1 MPCSILRSTRPVP
14 SDEARQRPVNRRE
27 LAGQR
32 ALATVLV
39 VAGLIGVTA
48 VCAQPAAWPAQHGN
62 PQPAPDDVVLPMP
75 CGGAMAFR
83 RVLIPASDP
92 LDDRRVQLGGADP
105 RFAYAEQLRSGYVAG
120 GFRDRKQTSQHY
132 FLLGKYEVTRQQFDA
147 LAQTCPTVSDEGRMP
162 RVSVTWAEAVAF
174 TARYSDWLV
183 KNAAAKLPA
192 DEGSPG
198 FVRLPTE
205 EEWEFAARGGI
216 AVADSVFEQA
226 VFPMTEGMQRYVWF
240 GSSESAN
247 HELNVVGLLKPNPL
261 GLHDMLGNV
270 AEFVLGSFQLNK
282 LSRPHGQSGGYV
294 VKGGDY
300 ETPAAD
306 VRSAYRMEFNPIDR
320 NGERRSALVGF
331 RVALVPAVLP
341 STQRLQT
348 VRTLWAD
355 LPKSAA
361 ASVGAP
367 AADPVQ
373 EVDVL
378 ARAITDPALKRR
390 VQNLGA
396 VLKANLQARNEQR
409 DRSARSEVRVAAY
422 LAQKLS
428 GDRANVT
435 RKESVLAS
443 LKSSPD
449 LAKDVGVDLARDRD
463 ALNANLVYY
472 IDTVNRLGMDY
483 PGNVIAAQGE
493 ILGREFEAR
502 GTGALY
508 ERHVKRAVRHAV
520 QVRAGKPLDP
530 KNVLTEMQ

>member
-1 MPCSILRSTRPVP
+1 MTYPAKTGVFTGW
-14 SDEARQRPVNRRE
+14 RRV
-27 LAGQR
+27 
-32 ALATVLV
+32 TKMLV
-39 VAGLIGVTA
+39 MSSLLNVTA
-48 VCAQPAAWPAQHGN
+48 VPAQPAAWPAAHSN
-62 PQPAPDDVVLPMP
+62 PQAAADDVVLPMP

-83 RVLIPASDP
+83 RVLIPAGNP
-92 LDDRRVQLGGADP
+92 LDDRRVQLGSADP
-105 RFAYAEQLRSGYVAG
+105 RFAYAEHLRSSYVAG
-120 GFRDRKQTSQHY
+120 GFQDGRQANQRY

-147 LAQTCPTVSDEGRMP
+147 LGDNCPAPSEEGRMP
-162 RVSVTWAEAVAF
+162 KVSVTWSEAVAF
-174 TARYSDWLV
+174 TARYSGWLV
-183 KNAAAKLPA
+183 KNAGAKLPA

-226 VFPMTEGMQRYVWF
+226 AFPMAEGMQRYVWF

-247 HELNVVGLLKPNPL
+247 HELNVIGLLKPNPL

-270 AEFVLGSFQLNK
+270 SEFVLGSFQLNK

-300 ETPAAD
+300 ETPSSD
-306 VRSAYRMEFNPIDR
+306 IRSAYRMEFNPVDK

-331 RVALVPAVLP
+331 RVALVPTALP

-348 VRTLWAD
+348 VRTLWTD

-361 ASVGAP
+361 ATAGAP

-373 EVDVL
+373 EVDLL
-378 ARAITDPALKRR
+378 ARAVTDPALKTRI
-390 VQNLGA
+390 QNLGA

-409 DRSARSEVRVAAY
+409 DRSAKSEVRVAAY

-428 GDRANVT
+428 GDRTNIG
-435 RKESVLAS
+435 RKEGILAS

-449 LAKDVGVDLARDRD
+449 LAKDVSADLARDRE

-483 PGNVIAAQGE
+483 PANVTGAQGD
-493 ILGREFEAR
+493 ILKREFEAR
-502 GTGALY
+502 GAGALY
-508 ERHVKRAVRHAV
+508 ERHVTRAVRHAA
-520 QVRAGKPLDP
+520 QVRGGRPLDP
-530 KNVLTEMQ
+530 KTVLPEMQ